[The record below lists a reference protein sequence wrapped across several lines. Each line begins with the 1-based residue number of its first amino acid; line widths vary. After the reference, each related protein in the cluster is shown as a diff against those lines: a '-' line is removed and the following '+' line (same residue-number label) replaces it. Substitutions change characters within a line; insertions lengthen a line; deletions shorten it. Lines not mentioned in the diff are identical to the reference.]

1 MRLPDREV
9 ADVFYVSLLFHVGCV
24 GYAHETF
31 AQFGDDLAVRR
42 AAVEADLT
50 DMRDSFATFINRSR
64 AVSLDVFAQ
73 RRILDPQGTAVPC
86 RSGKAHRGCQP
97 AALVAVRETGLM
109 WANMLR
115 AFHVGKALTS
125 DGRPSTW
132 IRPSRTA
139 WAHVSWPACHLT
151 KASAS
156 AVM

>member
-1 MRLPDREV
+1 MRR
-9 ADVFYVSLLFHVGCV
+9 H
-24 GYAHETF
+24 AHETF

-50 DMRDSFATFINRSR
+50 DMRDSFATSIPRSR

-73 RRILDPQGTAVPC
+73 RRILDPQGTAVRC
-86 RSGKAHRGCQP
+86 RSGEPHRACQS

-139 WAHVSWPACHLT
+139 WAQVSWPACHLT